1 MLLRYKREV
10 VAVFIAFLLRVGETP
25 IKRRHCVQQSPRID
39 EGQQGNTLPGHPLPV
54 HVDPERARI
63 KVDNW
68 GRFLSH
74 QLVEYFRYMLST
86 RRWENAHELLE
97 WLGRPPHI
105 KLDVHV
111 PYVDEVGSEGCK
123 MIWIV
128 PMPGRR
134 SLVIVLQN
142 PSHTFHI
149 MLGDL
154 FPKLDVPILNAELLT
169 IITLLV
175 PCTLR

>member
-86 RRWENAHELLE
+86 KWMLHRASIAENRDIPRRWENAHELLE

-134 SLVIVLQN
+134 LSKMRSVNILVTRYASLT
-142 PSHTFHI
+142 PW
-149 MLGDL
+149 
-154 FPKLDVPILNAELLT
+154 
-169 IITLLV
+169 
-175 PCTLR
+175 